1 MHRPRPAGLL
11 SAAALSLTIAIAGLA
26 CGGGAPAASTST
38 GPATGTIVVWV
49 RAVNETF
56 NKQLAA
62 AYNQSHK
69 AQVQIVAVPDSETLT
84 KLSAAITSGD
94 VPDIIMSD
102 DVLMPKLNN
111 IGVFQDI
118 TTRVNSLTF
127 KDSLAQA
134 YLKAATW
141 KGKIYAVPHAVDAST
156 LFYNKGLFKKAG
168 LDPEKPPTTWAEIE
182 TDAKAITALSGG
194 NYGFYIPGNCSG
206 CLAYDGLPL
215 IWASGGDV
223 ISSDGTK
230 ATFDSQPVRDFLTFY
245 RQLWQDGVM
254 PSGAR
259 TDNGA
264 NWLSGFMAG
273 NIGMVGLG
281 AFAIQPMKKDHPN
294 LDFGVTYLPGKN
306 GGTSSFSGGDVAGIV
321 KNAKNPNGAWEFLSW
336 ELTQPVQLAQ
346 YAQQNQPPSRTD
358 LTGGEYTN
366 NDLRVQTEIKAQLIG
381 RTPFSPKYIE
391 LVNDANGPWGNAIQK
406 AVFSGKID
414 EAISDAQSAMTR
426 ILSTP

>member
-1 MHRPRPAGLL
+1 
-11 SAAALSLTIAIAGLA
+11 
-26 CGGGAPAASTST
+26 
-38 GPATGTIVVWV
+38 VVWV
-49 RAVNETF
+49 RAINEGF

-69 AQVQIVAVPDSETLT
+69 AQVQVVAVPDSETLT
-84 KLSAAITSGD
+84 KLSAAISSGD

-111 IGVFQDI
+111 LGLFQDI
-118 TTRVNSLTF
+118 TAKVNALPF

-134 YLKAATW
+134 YLKASTW
-141 KGKIYAVPHAVDAST
+141 KSKVYAVPHAVDAST
-156 LFYNKGLFKKAG
+156 LFYNKDLFKKAG
-168 LDPEKPPTTWAEIE
+168 LDPEKPPSNWSEIQ
-182 TDAKAITALSGG
+182 TAAKKITALGGG

-223 ISSDGTK
+223 INADSSK
-230 ATFDSQPVRDFLTFY
+230 ATFDSQPVRDFLAFY
-245 RQLWQDGVM
+245 RQLWVDGSM
-254 PSGAR
+254 PAGAK

-264 NWLSGFMAG
+264 NWLSGFAAG

-294 LDFGVTYLPGKN
+294 LNFGVTYLPGKT

-321 KNAKNPNGAWEFLSW
+321 KNAKNPNGAWEFLNW

-358 LTGGEYTN
+358 LTGSQYTN
-366 NDLRVQTEIKAQLIG
+366 NDPRVELEIKAQLVG
-381 RTPFSPKYIE
+381 RTPFSPKYNE
-391 LVNDANGPWGNAIQK
+391 LVNDPNGPFLNAIQK
-406 AVFSGKID
+406 AVFSGQID
-414 EAISDAQSAMTR
+414 QAVSDAQSAMTR